1 MAKGISVEIK
11 FNRFPALRGS
21 MPKVVEGAV
30 RKGVAD
36 IEGDA
41 KVRCPKDTGALANS
55 IAGTMT
61 GPTSGQVS
69 VGQEYGVYVEY
80 GTSRGSPAQPFLHP
94 AFDAQRPGIEA
105 GIKSALDAA

>member
-41 KVRCPKDTGALANS
+41 KGRAPVDTGALRNS
-55 IAGTMT
+55 ISGTMT

-69 VGQEYGVYVEY
+69 VGEEHGPYVEY
-80 GTSRGSPAQPFLHP
+80 GTSRGGPAQPFLHP

-105 GIKSALDAA
+105 GIKAALDAA